1 MQSAHHFPGFMRR
14 VPLALLLL
22 ISLTRNSAAQ
32 HKLQEYRPEVIV
44 TLPRVYGFGMTLLL
58 DERLDMS
65 DAAPNEVQLGAGI
78 VSPQVHRMSVA
89 MELRQVK
96 YVTGVVEH
104 RYIPTFYANAGLPAG
119 FDLRT
124 RTRFEAR
131 VVAGKWSQRYINRAA
146 IGHDIAVGDRAVF
159 PYVQSDLFYDS
170 KVDDLNRIDATVG
183 VRVPITSGTSIDPFF
198 ARSTDSYR
206 SPKVGLTAGMILRVA
221 L

>member
-1 MQSAHHFPGFMRR
+1 MRR
-14 VPLALLLL
+14 VLLAVLLLL
-22 ISLTRNSAAQ
+22 SLARESAAQ
-32 HKLQEYRPEVIV
+32 HKLHEYRPEVIL

-65 DAAPNEVQLGAGI
+65 GLAPNEVQLGIGI
-78 VSPQVHRMSVA
+78 VTPQVHRMSVA
-89 MELRQVK
+89 LELRHVK
-96 YVTGVVEH
+96 LISGAVEH

-131 VVAGKWSQRYINRAA
+131 TVAGRWSQRYINRAA
-146 IGHDIAVGDRAVF
+146 VGHDIDVGHRVVF
-159 PYVQSDLFYDS
+159 PYIQSDLYYDTRF
-170 KVDDLNRIDATVG
+170 DDLNRIDATVG
-183 VRVPITSGTSIDPFF
+183 VRVPMTTNSSLDPFF

-206 SPKVGLTAGMILRVA
+206 NPKVGLTAGMILRVA

>member
-1 MQSAHHFPGFMRR
+1 MRR
-14 VPLALLLL
+14 VLLAVLLLV
-22 ISLTRNSAAQ
+22 SLTRDSAAQ
-32 HKLQEYRPEVIV
+32 HKLHEYRPEIIV
-44 TLPRVYGFGMTLLL
+44 TLPRVQGYGVTLLL

-65 DAAPNEVQLGAGI
+65 DEAPNEVQLGVGI

-96 YVTGVVEH
+96 YITGVVEH
-104 RYIPTFYANAGLPAG
+104 RYIPTFYANVGLPAG

-131 VVAGKWSQRYINRAA
+131 GVAGKWTQRYINRAA
-146 IGHDIAVGDRAVF
+146 IGHDVNVGKRALF
-159 PYVQSDLFYDS
+159 PYLQSDLYYDT
-170 KVDDLNRIDATVG
+170 KYNDLNRIDATVG
-183 VRVPITSGTSIDPFF
+183 VRIPITGGASIDPFF

-206 SPKVGLTAGMILRVA
+206 NPKVGLTAGLILRVA

>member
-1 MQSAHHFPGFMRR
+1 MHASSP
-14 VPLALLLL
+14 
-22 ISLTRNSAAQ
+22 TRAVAPRLESAAQ
-32 HKLQEYRPEVIV
+32 HRLHEYRPEVIL
-44 TLPRVYGFGMTLLL
+44 TLPRVQGFGMTFLL

-65 DAAPNEVQLGAGI
+65 DAAPNEVQLGVGV

-89 MELRQVK
+89 LEMRQIK
-96 YVTGVVEH
+96 YATGVVEH

-131 VVAGKWSQRYINRAA
+131 GVAGKWTQRYINRAA
-146 IGHDIAVGDRAVF
+146 IGHDIDVGHRALF
-159 PYVQSDLFYDS
+159 PYLQSDVFYDT
-170 KVDDLNRIDATVG
+170 KFDDINRIDATVG
-183 VRVPITSGTSIDPFF
+183 VRVPITSEASIDPFF

-206 SPKVGLTAGMILRVA
+206 NPKVGLTAGMILRVA